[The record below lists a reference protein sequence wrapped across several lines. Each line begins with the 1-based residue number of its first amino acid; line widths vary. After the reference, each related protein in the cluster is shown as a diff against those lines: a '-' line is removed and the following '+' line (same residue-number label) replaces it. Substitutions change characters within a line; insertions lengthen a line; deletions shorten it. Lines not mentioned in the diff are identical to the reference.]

1 MMTDDIIRELK
12 DIKGDLEII
21 SESADPRLVD
31 EIYNAGLNI
40 KPVTKF
46 QGSIN
51 AGIMKMQQF
60 KIHVTSRSVNL
71 RKEFKNYT
79 WQQDKE
85 GNWRNVPIDMWNHG
99 LDGIRYVVL
108 DKVLGAYG
116 SGMSASEI
124 LGII

>member
-1 MMTDDIIRELK
+1 
-12 DIKGDLEII
+12 
-21 SESADPRLVD
+21 
-31 EIYNAGLNI
+31 
-40 KPVTKF
+40 
-46 QGSIN
+46 
-51 AGIMKMQQF
+51 MKMQQF
-60 KIHVTSRSVNL
+60 KIHVTSRSVNI
-71 RKEFKNYT
+71 RKEFNNYT

-116 SGMSASEI
+116 CGMSASEI